1 MAGSGPP
8 PNPTSRRQAG
18 NQSNTWTDLPA
29 DGYDGDLPGWPLV
42 TNEQAAAHLLNHA
55 DGKVSKKI
63 PMGTDAERL
72 DAREAHHWSV
82 IWRSP
87 QAAAWARNGW
97 THDVALYVRYL
108 VKGEFG
114 DLDSAK
120 EARMWSDR
128 LGLNPTA
135 MLKNRWRIK
144 ADDLAEKR
152 ESKKPAKKSPRERL
166 KVVASD
172 GVAGS

>member
-1 MAGSGPP
+1 MAGSGPA

-29 DGYDGDLPGWPLV
+29 GGFDGPIPAWPIV
-42 TNEQAAAHLLNHA
+42 TNEQSAAHMLNHA
-55 DGKVSKKI
+55 DGKVPKSL
-63 PMGTDAERL
+63 PMGADAERL
-72 DAREAHHWSV
+72 DIREATVWAD

-87 QAAAWARNGW
+87 QAAAWALNGW
-97 THDVALYVRYL
+97 TYDVALYVRYL
-108 VKGEFG
+108 VQGEFG

-135 MLKNRWRIK
+135 MLKNRWRVR
-144 ADDLAEKR
+144 ADEVAEKR
-152 ESKKPAKKSPRERL
+152 AEKGAPQKKRRIL
-166 KVVASD
+166 KVAD
-172 GVAGS
+172 DAVAGS

>member
-8 PNPTSRRQAG
+8 PNPISRRQTG
-18 NQSNTWTDLPA
+18 NQANTWTDLPA
-29 DGYDGDLPGWPLV
+29 DGFAGTIPRWPLV
-42 TNEQAAAHLLNHA
+42 TNEQATAHLLNHA

-63 PMGTDAERL
+63 PLGTDAARL
-72 DAREAHHWSV
+72 DDREAHHWAV

-87 QAAAWARNGW
+87 QAAAWALNGW

-135 MLKNRWRIK
+135 MLKNRWRVK
-144 ADDLAEKR
+144 ADEVAEKR
-152 ESKKPAKKSPRERL
+152 SEKKPPPRKRL

-172 GVAGS
+172 GVASS

>member
-8 PNPTSRRQAG
+8 PNPTSRRQVSA
-18 NQSNTWTDLPA
+18 QANTWTDLPA
-29 DGYDGDLPGWPLV
+29 GGYDGPIPAWPLV
-42 TNEQAAAHLLNHA
+42 TNEQAIAHILNEP

-63 PMGTDAERL
+63 PLGTDAERL
-72 DAREAHHWSV
+72 DAREEHHWQV

-87 QAAAWARNGW
+87 QAAAWALNGW

-108 VKGEFG
+108 VLGEFG

-128 LGLNPTA
+128 LGLNPTS
-135 MLKNRWRIK
+135 MLKNRWRVK
-144 ADDLAEKR
+144 ADEVEQKR
-152 ESKKPAKKSPRERL
+152 EQKKSKTPSKRL
-166 KVVASD
+166 KVAASD
-172 GVAGS
+172 GVART